1 MGGVKKNENFILN
14 CSDWS
19 ELYKKY
25 NIASKID
32 AVRLSKCDFGIAPVT
47 GAVQNIGFECEKD
60 FYFPY
65 IKTAFDCGI
74 AVCVGDGVPDEK
86 VEFGIEAVEMAVENF
101 KAVTGAVENSSGVAG
116 VVANSYG
123 DTVAKK
129 IENTN
134 RVMGR
139 SETENFKAVTGAF
152 YFLKP
157 FENEKLFSRIEKI
170 KKTKTALAIGVDIDA
185 YNIVTMRNQVHLEK
199 KTASQLIAIREFSK
213 LPLMI
218 KGVFTADDI
227 KLCEEVQ
234 PEIIVASNHGGRVE
248 TEKGSTAVFLEK
260 NASKLKKYCSEL
272 WVDGGIR
279 CATDAKVAK
288 FLGAN
293 KILVGRP
300 FISALCKGGKEGM
313 KRAIE
318 VMYEK

>member
-25 NIASKID
+25 NITSKID
-32 AVRLSKCDFGIAPVT
+32 AVQLSASDFGIAPVT

-86 VEFGIEAVEMAVENF
+86 LEFGIEAVEMAGENAKTVIGVVENF
-101 KAVTGAVENSSGVAG
+101 KAVTGVVANSSGVTDK
-116 VVANSYG
+116 S
-123 DTVAKK
+123 T
-129 IENTN
+129 
-134 RVMGR
+134 
-139 SETENFKAVTGAF
+139 TENFKAVTGAF

-185 YNIVTMRNQVHLEK
+185 YNIVTMRNQARLEK

-260 NASKLKKYCSEL
+260 NAKKLKKYCSEL

-288 FLGAN
+288 FLGTD

-318 VMYEK
+318 NILI